1 MPATIS
7 QIGNQI
13 AIQGPYDADFV
24 RALKDAIPY
33 TARKWDG
40 AKKAWL
46 VDLDHEQAT
55 LAIAGKYYELLDS
68 RKMNAAQIEDA
79 KIADEIARIKA
90 NQELVLKNEK
100 WINDRI
106 DSLSSEINRYSMR
119 SVSNVKY
126 GKAMDRALLQHALDN
141 ARIPVEK
148 LTELQVRGLAAACH
162 YLEAA

>member
-1 MPATIS
+1 MPAMIS

-24 RALKDAIPY
+24 RELKNSIPY

-40 AKKAWL
+40 TKKAWL
-46 VDLDHEQAT
+46 VDLDQEQVALSVT
-55 LAIAGKYYELLDS
+55 SKYYEILDT
-68 RKMNAAQIEDA
+68 RKLSTTQIEDA
-79 KIADEIARIKA
+79 KLADEISRIKA
-90 NQELVLKNEK
+90 NQEYILKNEK

-106 DSLSSEINRYSMR
+106 DSFSCEISRYSMR
-119 SVSNVKY
+119 SVSSIKH

-148 LTELQVRGLAAACH
+148 LTELQVRGLAAACR
-162 YLEAA
+162 YLEGA